1 VWGASKTSRNQS
13 RVRALG
19 VGLVVAV
26 VASLLL
32 STAGARA
39 EAAPARVRAAA
50 AGTAVAA
57 APSQVPNPTDWLL
70 QHLFANPF
78 KSSAKKTIANAL
90 QSAEVAFQTP
100 DVSTQPRVREIWQSL
115 LIVSDSLLLL
125 LLVIGAIMVVAG
137 DWSYL
142 EAKELAPRAVIAGIG
157 VNLSLFLLGQG
168 IVISNE
174 LVKGFLQ
181 VDPNSLSITTDRLV
195 QSGTVAPIVLSL
207 LLVGALFLLLSNLIR
222 VVIVVL
228 LGIGGPI
235 MQVFGVLPQTDGVA
249 RGWWRATA
257 ACLIAPAVQALL
269 LTIGVKI
276 FFSDGGTALGAAAQ
290 AKAGSGT
297 LVDVV
302 LVLVIIT
309 LMAWIPLWMLK
320 TAVGVTH
327 KHIRSSVK
335 SVISVAGVGA

>member
-1 VWGASKTSRNQS
+1 MWGASKTSPNQS
-13 RVRALG
+13 RVRVLG
-19 VGLVVAV
+19 VALLVATV
-26 VASLLL
+26 VPLVL
-32 STAGARA
+32 STAQAPA
-39 EAAPARVRAAA
+39 EAAPARVAAA
-50 AGTAVAA
+50 STRVAA

-137 DWSYL
+137 DWTYL
-142 EAKELAPRAVIAGIG
+142 EAKELAPRALFAAIG

-207 LLVGALFLLLSNLIR
+207 LLVGARLLLLSNLIR

-276 FFSDGGTALGAAAQ
+276 FFSNGGTALGAAAQ
-290 AKAGSGT
+290 AHAGSGT

-302 LVLVIIT
+302 LVLVIIV
-309 LMAWIPLWMLK
+309 LMAVIPLWMLK

-327 KHIRSSVK
+327 KHIRSSVRG
-335 SVISVAGVGA
+335 VISVVGVGA

>member
-1 VWGASKTSRNQS
+1 MWGASKTSRNQS

-26 VASLLL
+26 SVSLLL

-39 EAAPARVRAAA
+39 EAAPAHVAA

-70 QHLFANPF
+70 QHLFTNPF

-137 DWSYL
+137 DWTYL
-142 EAKELAPRAVIAGIG
+142 EAKELAPRALFAAIG
-157 VNLSLFLLGQG
+157 VNLSLFVLGQG

-207 LLVGALFLLLSNLIR
+207 LLIGALFLLLSNLIR

-276 FFSDGGTALGAAAQ
+276 FFSEGGTALGAAAQ
-290 AKAGSGT
+290 AKAGNGT

-309 LMAWIPLWMLK
+309 LMAWVPLWMLK

-327 KHIRSSVK
+327 KHIRTSVK
-335 SVISVAGVGA
+335 NVISVAGVGA

>member
-19 VGLVVAV
+19 VGLLVAV
-26 VASLLL
+26 VVPLVLT
-32 STAGARA
+32 TAGARA
-39 EAAPARVRAAA
+39 EAAPAHAAA
-50 AGTAVAA
+50 AAASVAA
-57 APSQVPNPTDWLL
+57 GPSQVPNPTDWLL
-70 QHLFANPF
+70 QHLFTNPF
-78 KSSAKKTIANAL
+78 KSSAKKTISNAL

-137 DWSYL
+137 DWTYL
-142 EAKELAPRAVIAGIG
+142 EAKELAPRALFAAVG

-181 VDPNSLSITTDRLV
+181 VDPNSLSITTDKLV

-235 MQVFGVLPQTDGVA
+235 MQVFGVLPQTDAVA

-290 AKAGSGT
+290 AKSGNGT

-327 KHIRSSVK
+327 KHIRSSVR
-335 SVISVAGVGA
+335 SAISYAGVGA